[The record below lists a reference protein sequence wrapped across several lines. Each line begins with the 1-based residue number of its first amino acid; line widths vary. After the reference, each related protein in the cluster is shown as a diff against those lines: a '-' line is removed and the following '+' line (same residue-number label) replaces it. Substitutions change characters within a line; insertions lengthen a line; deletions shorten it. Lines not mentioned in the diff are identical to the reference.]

1 MLKGIYTAAA
11 GMLATQISTDTL
23 ASNLSNVNTIG
34 FKANKVN
41 FQTFPEMMIN
51 RVKDQEQQR
60 VGSLMTGSK
69 IFESYIDF
77 SAGALRPTGNTF
89 DLAIQGD
96 GFFTVKSNT
105 GETYYTRA
113 GNFTMSPDGFLTNMN
128 GDYVQGKLGNIPLGL
143 DSGPFTINTRG
154 EISGRNGVIDQ
165 LQVTRFE
172 NKHTLEKV
180 TENLYRTTAAST
192 MKPDPANGEQ
202 PDYKVNAGMLEE
214 SNINPVWELVNNIQ
228 GLRLYEALQKN
239 IHVHNDTLGK
249 AVNEVGRAR

>member
-51 RVKDQEQQR
+51 RVNDQGQQR

-89 DLAIQGD
+89 DLAIQGE
-96 GFFTVKSNT
+96 GFFTVKSGT

-113 GNFTMSPDGFLTNMN
+113 GNFTMNPDGFLTNMN
-128 GDYVQGKLGNIPLGL
+128 GDYVQGKLGNIQLGL

-154 EISGRNGVIDQ
+154 EISGKNGVIDQ

-172 NKHTLEKV
+172 NRHTLEKV
-180 TENLYRTTAAST
+180 TENLYRTTAASKT
-192 MKPDPANGEQ
+192 IPDPANGEQ
-202 PDYKVNAGMLEE
+202 LGYKVNAGMLEE

-249 AVNEVGRAR
+249 AVNEVGRPR